1 MNLKTI
7 AAISIIAVS
16 ACAFGAN
23 PPGFIDDYD
32 VAIKRAATE
41 KKVILAVFSG
51 SDWCH
56 WCKVLESQFLSKQE
70 FTDAVTNDLVCLYI
84 DSPNDKSRI
93 SEKAREQNP
102 KLVKKYDIKGY
113 PTVMYIDAKGEKIA
127 DAKRM
132 KLSPGEWGRYL
143 VSASRTVGANGPL
156 VEKHIKPFHD
166 KIEAIAK
173 KAKAEA
179 EAVQKKGL
187 EPAAMQVEFMRV
199 LMGVQKEMADLKK
212 EVEAYDFPKEV
223 EAEKADLLKDLSQF
237 GGAAPAPGTGMM
249 GM

>member
-32 VAIKRAATE
+32 VAIKRATSE

-70 FTDAVTNDLVCLYI
+70 FTDAVTNDLVCLFV
-84 DSPNDKSRI
+84 DSPNDKSLI
-93 SEKAREQNP
+93 SEKARVQNP
-102 KLVKKYDIKGY
+102 KLVKKYGIKGY

-132 KLSPGEWGRYL
+132 SLSPGEWGKYL
-143 VSASRTVGANGPL
+143 VSASKTAATNGPL

-166 KIEAIAK
+166 KIEAIAM

-179 EAVQKKGL
+179 QAVQKKGL
-187 EPAAMQVEFMRV
+187 EPAAMQTEFMRV
-199 LMGVQKEMADLKK
+199 FASVQKQLADLKK
-212 EVEAYDFPKEV
+212 EVEAYEFPKEL

-237 GGAAPAPGTGMM
+237 GGMAPVPAM